1 MEFGITILGVIIG
14 GFIAVTILM
23 QFLGRN
29 LPQT

>member
-1 MEFGITILGVIIG
+1 MDYTTILGVIIG

-29 LPQT
+29 LPQS